1 MKLERKVAFVTGG
14 SGDIGRSIC
23 NKLILSGFNV
33 AIGYKT
39 NEKNAHSL
47 AKKNK
52 TVAIYVDVS
61 SRQSIK
67 QAIRKCKRFFD
78 KDIDV
83 LVNNAAVS
91 QEKQFEKISDKD
103 WDNMLITNLR
113 GPFMFSQEVI
123 PDMIKKKWGRIVN
136 VVSIGGQWGGH
147 NQIHYAASKAALI
160 NLTISL
166 SKLFSKNG
174 ITINAVSPGLVKTKM
189 SVNELKTSD
198 GKNKI
203 KQIPIGRIATT
214 DEVASV
220 INFLCSNEASYITG
234 QTINVNGGMFP

>member
-1 MKLERKVAFVTGG
+1 MKLEGKVAFVTGG

-23 NKLILSGFNV
+23 NKMILSGFNV

-39 NEKNAHSL
+39 NEKNARSI
-47 AKKNK
+47 AKKSN
-52 TVAIYVDVS
+52 TIAIYVDVF

-67 QAIRKCKRFFD
+67 HAIKKCKKFFG

-83 LVNNAAVS
+83 LINNAAVS
-91 QEKQFEKISDKD
+91 QEKQFERITDKD

-136 VVSIGGQWGGH
+136 IVSIGGQLGGY
-147 NQIHYAASKAALI
+147 NQVHYAAAKAGLI
-160 NLTISL
+160 NLTKSL
-166 SKLFSKNG
+166 SNIYSKYG

-189 SVNELKTSD
+189 SKKELQTSL
-198 GKNKI
+198 GKCKI
-203 KQIPIGRIATT
+203 KNIPIGRIANP
-214 DEVASV
+214 DEIASV
-220 INFLCSNEASYITG
+220 VSFLCSNDASYITS
-234 QTINVNGGMFP
+234 QTINVNGGMLS